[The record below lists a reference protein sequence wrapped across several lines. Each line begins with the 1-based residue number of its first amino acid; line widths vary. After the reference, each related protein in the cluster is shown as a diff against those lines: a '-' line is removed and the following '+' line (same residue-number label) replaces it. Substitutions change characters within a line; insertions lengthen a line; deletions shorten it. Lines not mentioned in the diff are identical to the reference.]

1 MAKHQL
7 PELLLLSPPRAVGS
21 TLGKK
26 KEQRRGVGEASR
38 SVAFRFVSWGQTFV
52 LREKLSELPGPGYV
66 TNPLEENLLKSVG
79 LCAESRTN
87 QLCLTFPCWIK
98 ASEPS

>member
-1 MAKHQL
+1 
-7 PELLLLSPPRAVGS
+7 
-21 TLGKK
+21 
-26 KEQRRGVGEASR
+26 VGEASR